1 MGQRTLLPDATELQ
15 LHCLKFELDAVVLI
29 VRTARHEAFCPY
41 CHQPSCR
48 THSHYERK
56 LADLPWNGIPV
67 LVRLRTRRFFCD
79 TPGCGQRIF
88 TERLPNTAAPH
99 ARRTERLSKAADWF
113 TLAMGGEA
121 GARLAGKVGI
131 VTSGD
136 TLLRQLRRM
145 PPPAPPYVPR
155 VLGID
160 DWAWR
165 KGHRYGTILCDLER
179 GRVVDLLPDRTVETL
194 SVWLRSHP
202 GVEIISRDRASAYAE
217 AARTAAPK
225 AIQVA
230 DRWHLLRNVVEA
242 LQRLLESK
250 HSLLTQAAKAVA
262 TTSSPPLAVRP
273 DASPPVPPPPIKS
286 TSAERIRQA
295 KRSRRYTR
303 YETVME
309 MMRQGVSQCEISRQL
324 AIGRRTVHRWV
335 RAGTFPE
342 HLRTKRSSCLDRYKD
357 YLNRRHQ
364 EGCHNATRLLH
375 ELRAQGFRGSYGI
388 VSHWVRHLRM
398 APDHSARVPT
408 PPQTDKSSPRQTAWL
423 LLQQPPD
430 AQAYLEELC
439 RRSPEIAAGAAAAR
453 ELFQMIQRRDAHS
466 WTQWLKMAE
475 ETPLARFAAHLQR
488 DQAAVLAAMQLPWS
502 NGHVEGQVHRLK
514 LIKRQMYG
522 RAKFDLLRQRVLYA
536 A

>member
-15 LHCLKFELDAVVLI
+15 LHCLKFELDTVVLI
-29 VRTARHEAFCPY
+29 VRTVRREAVCPC
-41 CHQPSCR
+41 CHQPSR
-48 THSHYERK
+48 RPHSHYERR

-67 LVRLRTRRFFCD
+67 LVKLRTRRFFCD
-79 TPGCGQRIF
+79 TGGCGQRIF
-88 TERLPNTAAPH
+88 TERLPKTVAPH
-99 ARRTERLSKAADWF
+99 ARRTERLSKAGDWF
-113 TLAMGGEA
+113 TLALGGEA

-136 TLLRQLRRM
+136 TLLRQVRRM
-145 PPPAPPYVPR
+145 PPPASPHVPR

-165 KGHRYGTILCDLER
+165 KGHRYGTILCDLEL
-179 GRVVDLLPDRTVETL
+179 GRVVDLLPDRTVET
-194 SVWLRSHP
+194 VAAWLRSHP

-250 HSLLTQAAKAVA
+250 HSLLTQTAKAVVGI
-262 TTSSPPLAVRP
+262 TPSPPLPMCP
-273 DASPPVPPPPIKS
+273 DAPPAPVIKT
-286 TSAERIRQA
+286 TSAERLHQA
-295 KRSRRYTR
+295 KRSRRRTR
-303 YETVME
+303 YEAVME
-309 MMRQGVSQCEISRQL
+309 MVRQGVSQCEISRQL
-324 AIGRRTVHRWV
+324 AIGRRTVHRWI

-342 HLRTKRSSCLDRYKD
+342 HVRTKRNSCLDRYKD

-364 EGCHNATRLLH
+364 EGCQNATRLLH

-388 VSHWVRHLRM
+388 VSHWVRHLRI
-398 APDHSARVPT
+398 ARDHSARVPT
-408 PPQTDKSSPRQTAWL
+408 PPRTDKSSPRQTAWL
-423 LLQQPPD
+423 LIQQPPE

-439 RRSPEIAAGAAAAR
+439 RCSPEIAVSAAAAR
-453 ELFQMIQRRDAHS
+453 ELFQMIQRRDGHG
-466 WTQWLKMAE
+466 WTQWLQKAKN
-475 ETPLARFAAHLQR
+475 TPLARFAAHLQR
-488 DQAAVLAAMQLPWS
+488 DQSAILAAMQLPWS

>member
-1 MGQRTLLPDATELQ
+1 MGQRTLLPDTTELQ
-15 LHCLKFELDAVVLI
+15 LHCLKFELDTVIMI
-29 VRTARHEAFCPY
+29 VRTVRHEAVCPC
-41 CHQPSCR
+41 CHQRSCR
-48 THSHYERK
+48 PHSHYERK

-79 TPGCGQRIF
+79 TPDCGQQIF

-113 TLAMGGEA
+113 TLALGGEA
-121 GARLAGKVGI
+121 GARLAGKVGF

-145 PPPAPPYVPR
+145 PPPGPTYVPR

-165 KGHRYGTILCDLER
+165 KGQRYGTILCDLEL
-179 GRVVDLLPDRTVETL
+179 GRVVDLLPDRTVET
-194 SVWLRSHP
+194 VAAWLREHP

-250 HSLLTQAAKAVA
+250 HRLLTQTAKAVA
-262 TTSSPPLAVRP
+262 AAT
-273 DASPPVPPPPIKS
+273 SPPVEAFPDAPSPAPLIK
-286 TSAERIRQA
+286 TTRAERLRQA
-295 KRSRRYTR
+295 KRSRRCSR
-303 YETVME
+303 YEAVMD
-309 MMRQGVSQCEISRQL
+309 MIRQGATQCEISRQL
-324 AIGRRTVHRWV
+324 AIGRRTVHRWI

-342 HLRTKRSSCLDRYKD
+342 HVRTKRNSCLDRHED
-357 YLNRRHQ
+357 YLKRRYQ
-364 EGCHNATRLLH
+364 EGCHNATRLWQ
-375 ELRAQGFRGSYGI
+375 ELRAQGFRGGYGI
-388 VSHWVRHLRM
+388 VSQWVRNLRIARGHPAHLVK
-398 APDHSARVPT
+398 A
-408 PPQTDKSSPRQTAWL
+408 PQTNNASPRRTAWL

-439 RRSPEIAAGAAAAR
+439 RCSPEIAASAAAAR
-453 ELFQMIQRRDAHS
+453 ELFQMIQQRNVHG
-466 WTQWLKMAE
+466 WTQWLQEVK

-488 DQAAVLAAMQLPWS
+488 DQAAILAAMQLPWS

-522 RAKFDLLRQRVLYA
+522 RAKFDLLRKRVLYA

>member
-15 LHCLKFELDAVVLI
+15 LHCLKFELDTVVLI
-29 VRTARHEAFCPY
+29 VRTARREAVCPF

-79 TPGCGQRIF
+79 TPGCGQQIF

-145 PPPAPPYVPR
+145 PPPASPYVPR

-179 GRVVDLLPDRTVETL
+179 GRVVDLLPDRTVETV
-194 SVWLRSHP
+194 SAWLRSHP

-217 AARTAAPK
+217 AARTAAPR

-250 HSLLTQAAKAVA
+250 HSLLTQTAKAVA
-262 TTSSPPLAVRP
+262 GITPSPPLAMCP
-273 DASPPVPPPPIKS
+273 DAPLPAPAIKT
-286 TSAERIRQA
+286 TSAERLHQA
-295 KRSRRYTR
+295 KRSRRRTR

-309 MMRQGVSQCEISRQL
+309 MIRRGVSQCEISRQL

-342 HLRTKRSSCLDRYKD
+342 HVRTKRSSCLDRHEN
-357 YLNRRHQ
+357 YLKRRHQ
-364 EGCHNATRLLH
+364 EGCYNATRLWQ
-375 ELRAQGFRGSYGI
+375 ELRAQGFRGGYGI
-388 VSHWVRHLRM
+388 VSQWVRHMRT
-398 APDHSARVPT
+398 ARDHPTRVPT
-408 PPQTDKSSPRQTAWL
+408 TQRTDKSSPRQTAWL
-423 LLQQPPD
+423 LIQEPPE

-439 RRSPEIAAGAAAAR
+439 RRSPEIDASATAAR
-453 ELFQMIQRRDAHS
+453 ELFKMIQRRDAHA
-466 WTQWLKMAE
+466 WTQWLKTAK
-475 ETPLARFAAHLQR
+475 ETPLKSFASHLQR
-488 DQAAVLAAMQLPWS
+488 DQGAVLAAMQLPWS